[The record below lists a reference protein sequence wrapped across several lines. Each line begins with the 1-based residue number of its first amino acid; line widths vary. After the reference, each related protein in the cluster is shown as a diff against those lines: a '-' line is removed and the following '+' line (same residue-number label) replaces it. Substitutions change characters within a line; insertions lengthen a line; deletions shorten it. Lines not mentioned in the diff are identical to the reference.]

1 MKILIALKKVISY
14 DKLKQS
20 IFSLYG
26 GYYCIRCISIEEGDT
41 MLCLK
46 KISPTRLIKNELYNK
61 IAEAENAGASAD
73 ELREISGTAA
83 AKRGIFEGDVEG
95 GYLEIGQIASA
106 IKEIKPV
113 SEIMKTLVAEYQGA
127 KKTIG

>member
-1 MKILIALKKVISY
+1 
-14 DKLKQS
+14 
-20 IFSLYG
+20 
-26 GYYCIRCISIEEGDT
+26 
-41 MLCLK
+41 
-46 KISPTRLIKNELYNK
+46 K

-113 SEIMKTLVAEYQGA
+113 NAIMETLVKEYLEA
-127 KKTIG
+127 KKSII